1 MGEGSTKLPQ
11 KITIKLKFVNIFRS
25 KAFQTIPKL
34 GYLELKYSIL
44 QRLLDIIRPRW
55 NVISTPTMYFDTF
68 SYVIH

>member
-44 QRLLDIIRPRW
+44 QRLLDIIRPR
-55 NVISTPTMYFDTF
+55 
-68 SYVIH
+68 